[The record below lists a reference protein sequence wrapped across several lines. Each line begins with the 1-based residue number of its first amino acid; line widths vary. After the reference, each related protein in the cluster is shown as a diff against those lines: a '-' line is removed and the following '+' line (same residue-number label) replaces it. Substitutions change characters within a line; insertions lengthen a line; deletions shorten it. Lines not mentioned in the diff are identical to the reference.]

1 MRVLASPV
9 PASVRVPAV
18 YLKSPEVSILAFW
31 PFCIINKLRVFNGA
45 EEFNSRRLHQV
56 PFRHAF
62 GRRRNHNNSML
73 KLSALWFCLLLSLA
87 AAQAPKVPLATFQG
101 TVHGVSN
108 KQITIETEEANLV
121 DFDIN
126 KKTKIMR
133 GKKQITAQELV
144 TGDAVTIE
152 ARQEFGE
159 FLVAVTIAAKS
170 KD

>member
-1 MRVLASPV
+1 MSRLAG
-9 PASVRVPAV
+9 
-18 YLKSPEVSILAFW
+18 LL
-31 PFCIINKLRVFNGA
+31 FCFLF
-45 EEFNSRRLHQV
+45 
-56 PFRHAF
+56 
-62 GRRRNHNNSML
+62 
-73 KLSALWFCLLLSLA
+73 SLA
-87 AAQAPKVPLATFQG
+87 AAQVPKVPLATFQG

-159 FLVAVTIAAKS
+159 FLVAVTITAKS